1 MDAEIR
7 PSMLSLVQ
15 RANYL
20 LSVKCANPQCQ
31 ETNLRG
37 RKPMIEL
44 TEAGEAYCNTCGT
57 SWHPVLVPRVAVG

>member
-1 MDAEIR
+1 MSER
-7 PSMLSLVQ
+7 PSMWSLVQ

-20 LSVKCANPQCQ
+20 LSVKCVNPQCE

-44 TEAGEAYCNTCGT
+44 SDDGRQAYCNTCGAM
-57 SWHPVLVPRVAVG
+57 WNPELPKREVVG